1 MTALPDRQFFKIGEA
16 AEIVGVKTHVLR
28 YWETEFPSIKPLKT
42 RGAHRMYRRADV
54 ELLCVIH
61 KLLHHEGYT
70 IAGARKRIRELRAE
84 QRRAEQAHGSRPAED
99 QPTLRVPLGALGDAT
114 PSAQEAGV
122 HARDSAETTRGFG
135 VLRED
140 AREPG
145 VLRDAASGLGLLAG
159 GPAPAHDPPL
169 TNDGHGR
176 GLWQEASRELGL
188 RAELIQLRR
197 ELAELLREL
206 DQLDSARP
214 MAAEASA
221 TVTAVVPKTVLLAQ
235 RKQLR

>member
-1 MTALPDRQFFKIGEA
+1 VTALPDRQFFKIGEA

-70 IAGARKRIRELRAE
+70 IAGARKRVRELRAE
-84 QRRAEQAHGSRPAED
+84 LRRAEQTAPSTQAAGESNAP
-99 QPTLRVPLGALGDAT
+99 DA
-114 PSAQEAGV
+114 SAPPDPGV
-122 HARDSAETTRGFG
+122 SAARQAFACEPESCSTMAETTREFS
-135 VLRED
+135 VLNEAAGD
-140 AREPG
+140 PG
-145 VLRDAASGLGLLAG
+145 VLHDAASGLGLL
-159 GPAPAHDPPL
+159 
-169 TNDGHGR
+169 NDDARER
-176 GLWQEASRELGL
+176 GLWKEASRELGL

-197 ELAELLREL
+197 ELSELVREL
-206 DQLDSARP
+206 DQLASAKP
-214 MAAEASA
+214 VATQASA
-221 TVTAVVPKTVLLAQ
+221 TVTAVVPKTVLISQ